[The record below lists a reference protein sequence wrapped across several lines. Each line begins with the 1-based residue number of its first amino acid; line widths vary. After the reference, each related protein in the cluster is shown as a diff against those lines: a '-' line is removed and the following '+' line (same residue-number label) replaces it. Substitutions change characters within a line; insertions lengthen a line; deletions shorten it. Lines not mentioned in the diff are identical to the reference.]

1 MNGRGTRDNILLIIT
16 CFVLTYYNYLSQD
29 EIRSAVEAY
38 TLECRAAGG
47 IGDEKCDYL
56 ELSFPIVSRAL
67 RVSALIS
74 IIINY

>member
-38 TLECRAAGG
+38 TLECR
-47 IGDEKCDYL
+47 
-56 ELSFPIVSRAL
+56 
-67 RVSALIS
+67 
-74 IIINY
+74 